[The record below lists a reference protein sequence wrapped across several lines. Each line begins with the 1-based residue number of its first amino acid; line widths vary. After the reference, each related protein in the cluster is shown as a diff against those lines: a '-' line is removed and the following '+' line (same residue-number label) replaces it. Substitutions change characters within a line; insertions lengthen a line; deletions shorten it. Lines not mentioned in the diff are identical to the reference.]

1 MKAVKSEVS
10 EDDVSINILCG
21 PLALNWK
28 LSEEWGQVIK
38 SPLEQS
44 FFKKMVELISSQASA
59 TFDFFLI

>member
-38 SPLEQS
+38 SPLKQS
-44 FFKKMVELISSQASA
+44 FFFKKNG
-59 TFDFFLI
+59 